1 MAVFYVKPPQ
11 KKKKNLD
18 TSSMHLYEG
27 LKMRGH
33 LADVR
38 DAPFLDDSGSE
49 AFEGGVV
56 EDADLT
62 LGVPAQVPAG
72 TLARSGDLVHVCAR
86 FQEDLHDLRRER
98 AFERAGCRKRKRL
111 HMHARVHYTKLR
123 YLKPV
128 FGFFV
133 VFSIHI
139 PIYTVYDLRL
149 ENASKT
155 PGGQT

>member
-1 MAVFYVKPPQ
+1 
-11 KKKKNLD
+11 
-18 TSSMHLYEG
+18 
-27 LKMRGH
+27 MRGH

-86 FQEDLHDLRRER
+86 LQEDLHDLRRER
-98 AFERAGCRKRKRL
+98 TFERAGSRKRKRL

-128 FGFFV
+128 FRFFV
-133 VFSIHI
+133 VFFNPYTNIHR
-139 PIYTVYDLRL
+139 LRL
-149 ENASKT
+149 T
-155 PGGQT
+155 P